1 MKDNVRQELKELCYF
16 IIENNNALSRPEQL
30 TRVQMLY
37 ERLLVLN
44 YLEEIEAE
52 KKAEKANAKLHPSTQ
67 HKSSEQ
73 GSSAAVPSPET
84 KAPSSHPSRPH
95 AEEENPREPTPVTTQ
110 AETPTK
116 PLEESA
122 AKAKENRAAA
132 DEKDSP
138 VAEEAHTK
146 SDEEDEAA
154 TDATASSDPV
164 SKARPED
171 GEEKPASEPR
181 DKDLEIEAK
190 PSESREPK
198 AEPRD
203 LNDGHQAPKS
213 INDHLGKGAI
223 QVGLNDRIAF
233 VKHLF
238 NDSQADFNR
247 VLSQLNTLDTYL
259 ESMYFIENLVKPDY
273 DWEDKKPYEER
284 LINLIKKRFGED
296 W

>member
-1 MKDNVRQELKELCYF
+1 MKDTVRKELKELCYF

-44 YLEEIEAE
+44 YLEEVEAE
-52 KKAEKANAKLHPSTQ
+52 KKAQIPVGKPAT
-67 HKSSEQ
+67 
-73 GSSAAVPSPET
+73 
-84 KAPSSHPSRPH
+84 APSSSIPPSAPSTPVAPKPAAVEPAKSPEPIVEAKAEIPSTPPSAPEPEKPVAQERP
-95 AEEENPREPTPVTTQ
+95 AAPVEVREEEVEVVREELNRPAPT
-110 AETPTK
+110 
-116 PLEESA
+116 
-122 AKAKENRAAA
+122 EN
-132 DEKDSP
+132 KG
-138 VAEEAHTK
+138 
-146 SDEEDEAA
+146 
-154 TDATASSDPV
+154 SSTE
-164 SKARPED
+164 R
-171 GEEKPASEPR
+171 
-181 DKDLEIEAK
+181 
-190 PSESREPK
+190 
-198 AEPRD
+198 RD
-203 LNDGHQAPKS
+203 LNDEHQAPRS
-213 INDHLGKGAI
+213 INDHLAKGAI

-284 LINLIKKRFGED
+284 LINLVKKRFGED

>member
-44 YLEEIEAE
+44 YLEEVEAE
-52 KKAEKANAKLHPSTQ
+52 KKASPKPANPAPAKSQAPPKAPAKPEPKPEPVPEVNTPIEDEVHQEPEIVEEPIASADEPSVAAPSTPEPEP
-67 HKSSEQ
+67 SSEDPTPEKQ
-73 GSSAAVPSPET
+73 EAET
-84 KAPSSHPSRPH
+84 K
-95 AEEENPREPTPVTTQ
+95 
-110 AETPTK
+110 
-116 PLEESA
+116 
-122 AKAKENRAAA
+122 
-132 DEKDSP
+132 
-138 VAEEAHTK
+138 
-146 SDEEDEAA
+146 
-154 TDATASSDPV
+154 
-164 SKARPED
+164 
-171 GEEKPASEPR
+171 
-181 DKDLEIEAK
+181 IE
-190 PSESREPK
+190 SESPKTPEPA
-198 AEPRD
+198 AERRD

-213 INDHLGKGAI
+213 INDQLGKGAI

-284 LINLIKKRFGED
+284 LINLVKKRFGED

>member
-1 MKDNVRQELKELCYF
+1 MKDTVRKELKELCYF

-44 YLEEIEAE
+44 YLEEVEAE
-52 KKAEKANAKLHPSTQ
+52 KKAQ
-67 HKSSEQ
+67 Y
-73 GSSAAVPSPET
+73 SAPKPAAPPAGASAPTAPASPKPAAAEAPKSPE
-84 KAPSSHPSRPH
+84 
-95 AEEENPREPTPVTTQ
+95 
-110 AETPTK
+110 
-116 PLEESA
+116 
-122 AKAKENRAAA
+122 
-132 DEKDSP
+132 P
-138 VAEEAHTK
+138 VAEIKVETPSAPP
-146 SDEEDEAA
+146 SA
-154 TDATASSDPV
+154 
-164 SKARPED
+164 PEP
-171 GEEKPASEPR
+171 EKPAETETPADNITSEEEKTVEAPA
-181 DKDLEIEAK
+181 EI
-190 PSESREPK
+190 SRPAPTENK
-198 AEPRD
+198 ASSAERRD
-203 LNDGHQAPKS
+203 LNDGHQAPRS
-213 INDHLGKGAI
+213 INDHLAKGAI

-273 DWEDKKPYEER
+273 EWEDKKPYEER

>member
-1 MKDNVRQELKELCYF
+1 MKDNVRKELKELCYF

-44 YLEEIEAE
+44 YLEEVEAE
-52 KKAEKANAKLHPSTQ
+52 KQSKGSASAGPSKAKPGQEVKTVSPSPPPQEVSSPRPQEVAEKR
-67 HKSSEQ
+67 E
-73 GSSAAVPSPET
+73 VEPSPEPPI
-84 KAPSSHPSRPH
+84 KPEASPKPEAPKEDLASP
-95 AEEENPREPTPVTTQ
+95 E
-110 AETPTK
+110 K
-116 PLEESA
+116 PEAS
-122 AKAKENRAAA
+122 KSAKESV
-132 DEKDSP
+132 EP
-138 VAEEAHTK
+138 EE
-146 SDEEDEAA
+146 
-154 TDATASSDPV
+154 
-164 SKARPED
+164 R
-171 GEEKPASEPR
+171 
-181 DKDLEIEAK
+181 
-190 PSESREPK
+190 
-198 AEPRD
+198 RD

-213 INDHLGKGAI
+213 VNDQLAKGSI

>member
-44 YLEEIEAE
+44 YLEEVEAE
-52 KKAEKANAKLHPSTQ
+52 KKA
-67 HKSSEQ
+67 
-73 GSSAAVPSPET
+73 SARPQNPAPAESHTPPKPET
-84 KAPSSHPSRPH
+84 KQEPKPEPKPEPVSEEQAPQLEEKPTEAER
-95 AEEENPREPTPVTTQ
+95 AEETQISREEAPLEGPSAHEQEIPEV
-110 AETPTK
+110 K
-116 PLEESA
+116 PEPSTSEKEDTNIEREEPIAEESA
-122 AKAKENRAAA
+122 TER
-132 DEKDSP
+132 
-138 VAEEAHTK
+138 
-146 SDEEDEAA
+146 
-154 TDATASSDPV
+154 
-164 SKARPED
+164 
-171 GEEKPASEPR
+171 
-181 DKDLEIEAK
+181 
-190 PSESREPK
+190 
-198 AEPRD
+198 RD

-213 INDHLGKGAI
+213 INDQLGKGAI

-259 ESMYFIENLVKPDY
+259 ESMYFLENLVKPDY

-284 LINLIKKRFGED
+284 LINLVKKRFGED

>member
-1 MKDNVRQELKELCYF
+1 MKDTVRKELKELCYF

-44 YLEEIEAE
+44 YLEEVEAE
-52 KKAEKANAKLHPSTQ
+52 KKAQYAAPKPAAPPA
-67 HKSSEQ
+67 
-73 GSSAAVPSPET
+73 SASAPTAPASPKPAAAEAPKSPE
-84 KAPSSHPSRPH
+84 
-95 AEEENPREPTPVTTQ
+95 
-110 AETPTK
+110 
-116 PLEESA
+116 
-122 AKAKENRAAA
+122 
-132 DEKDSP
+132 P
-138 VAEEAHTK
+138 VAEIKVETPSAPP
-146 SDEEDEAA
+146 SA
-154 TDATASSDPV
+154 
-164 SKARPED
+164 PEP
-171 GEEKPASEPR
+171 EKPAETETLADNITSEEEKTVESPA
-181 DKDLEIEAK
+181 EISSPAPTEN
-190 PSESREPK
+190 K
-198 AEPRD
+198 ASSTERRD
-203 LNDGHQAPKS
+203 LNDGHQAPRS
-213 INDHLGKGAI
+213 INDHLAKGAI

-273 DWEDKKPYEER
+273 EWEDKKPYEER